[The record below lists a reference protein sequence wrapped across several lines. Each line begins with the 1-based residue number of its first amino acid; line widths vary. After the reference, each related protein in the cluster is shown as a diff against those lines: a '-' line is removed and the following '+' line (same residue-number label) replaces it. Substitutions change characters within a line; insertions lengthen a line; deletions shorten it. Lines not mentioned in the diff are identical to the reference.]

1 MLRKKLGTCYRK
13 LEDRDS
19 YEVVAE
25 HWTELHTTA
34 IWKAE
39 LVYNELRYYLRL
51 LFKKYV
57 EYSYGLILML
67 VKNTKGKRLIER
79 SLIPK
84 G

>member
-1 MLRKKLGTCYRK
+1 M
-13 LEDRDS
+13 
-19 YEVVAE
+19 
-25 HWTELHTTA
+25 HTTA
-34 IWKAE
+34 IWRAE